1 MFRKQGEAKPV
12 AVPERDLA
20 PPVAPE
26 RPGAAAPEPHGEP
39 TRIAQSIT
47 VKGDLSGREDLF
59 FDGTLEGR
67 IRLPDSC
74 VVIGPG
80 GRVQADVEANEI
92 IVEGVVTGN
101 LRGRTRVELRH
112 TSRVRGD
119 VTTERIAI
127 QEGARF
133 NGRIE
138 VVRGE
143 EARAG
148 RATAASAGGEPYP
161 AVPLSAAGPVPAGT
175 GAGEPKDSVH

>member
-1 MFRKQGEAKPV
+1 MFRKQVEAKPV
-12 AVPERDLA
+12 AVPEREPA

-26 RPGAAAPEPHGEP
+26 RPGGAPEPRGEP

-67 IRLPDSC
+67 IRLPDSR
-74 VVIGPG
+74 VVIGPN

-92 IVEGVVTGN
+92 IVEGRVTGS
-101 LRGRTRVELRH
+101 LRGRTRVELRC

-119 VTTERIAI
+119 VTTARIAI

-138 VVRGE
+138 VVSAE
-143 EARAG
+143 EARVA
-148 RATAASAGGEPYP
+148 RATSASAAGESYP
-161 AVPLSAAGPVPAGT
+161 AVPVSA
-175 GAGEPKDSVH
+175 AGEPKDSIH